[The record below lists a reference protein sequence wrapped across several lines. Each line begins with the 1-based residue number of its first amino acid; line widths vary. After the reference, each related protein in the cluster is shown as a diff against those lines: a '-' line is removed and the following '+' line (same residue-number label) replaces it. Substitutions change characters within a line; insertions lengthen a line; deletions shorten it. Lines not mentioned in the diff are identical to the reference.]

1 MPGRANLAP
10 HIVLQETAARYCLEL
25 VDFENVVTKNTPHVY
40 LLIAGDE
47 TRKFGLLLAEEVR
60 NQLPNVKILTNCG
73 GGSLKNQF
81 KKADKSGAEIA
92 LILGENELERKQLT
106 VKYLRDEKPQV
117 TIKYSEISNFLS
129 KALSI

>member
-1 MPGRANLAP
+1 MEAEVLRINL
-10 HIVLQETAARYCLEL
+10 
-25 VDFENVVTKNTPHVY
+25 
-40 LLIAGDE
+40 
-47 TRKFGLLLAEEVR
+47 
-60 NQLPNVKILTNCG
+60 
-73 GGSLKNQF
+73 

-92 LILGENELERKQLT
+92 LILGENELEKKQLT

>member
-1 MPGRANLAP
+1 MFQG
-10 HIVLQETAARYCLEL
+10 L
-25 VDFENVVTKNTPHVY
+25 VYNKSHVHQSIYPFENIEPY
-40 LLIAGDE
+40 IE
-47 TRKFGLLLAEEVR
+47 FFGQYE
-60 NQLPNVKILTNCG
+60 NVKILTNCG

-106 VKYLRDEKPQV
+106 VKYLRDDKPQV